1 MCLKI
6 DLRKSEVTTAVNGN
20 LLRTVVGKKIG
31 NSPSLLYMVL
41 GRSKNYQFV
50 EKQFQGSVSNIQ
62 LYTNSTNLTIT
73 ALSSEPC
80 RVEGDLVAWHPGDW
94 RVEGDL
100 LAWHPGDWR
109 VEGDRWLLVEETG
122 DNVCD
127 QGESYT
133 VAIPVEMTIHEAMNV
148 CRKKLNNSTMP
159 YQENQNSLKSFTG
172 WYDNI
177 TSGICKSVWTPF
189 TDEENEGIFLN
200 MNDGTEAKYLQWKEK
215 QPDGGNSENYVSN
228 SLQTSLYGDSG
239 REEQYC
245 TSCLLNRSL
254 LLRLDGLCEHSYIG
268 DKNISLFFYF

>member
-94 RVEGDL
+94 RVEGD
-100 LAWHPGDWR
+100 
-109 VEGDRWLLVEETG
+109 RWLLVEETR
-122 DNVCD
+122 D
-127 QGESYT
+127 
-133 VAIPVEMTIHEAMNV
+133 
-148 CRKKLNNSTMP
+148 
-159 YQENQNSLKSFTG
+159 
-172 WYDNI
+172 
-177 TSGICKSVWTPF
+177 SVV
-189 TDEENEGIFLN
+189 
-200 MNDGTEAKYLQWKEK
+200 EK
-215 QPDGGNSENYVSN
+215 QAREGRVRGFPPDSS
-228 SLQTSLYGDSG
+228 
-239 REEQYC
+239 
-245 TSCLLNRSL
+245 
-254 LLRLDGLCEHSYIG
+254 
-268 DKNISLFFYF
+268 ISWGPGALPCSSTCHLF